1 MKIDV
6 FPHILPSRLHERM
19 VKLVAPGSFMQRRVR
34 EIPVLYDLEERFRVM
49 DRFDD
54 YVQILTLGM
63 PIEALGGPDVA
74 PELARIAND
83 EMAELVAKYP
93 NRFPGFVGALPMNR
107 PEEALAEAERAVREL
122 QACGVLV
129 FTNVNGRPIDE
140 PGSLRVLERVAEL
153 GAGIWLHP
161 IRPATFGDYVGEE
174 HARYELW
181 WAFGWPHET
190 SVAMGRLIFTGLF
203 DRHPNLLVVTHHL
216 GGTVP
221 YLEGR
226 AAAGLDQ
233 IGTRSND
240 PEDIAALRRLR
251 AGRPIDY
258 FRRFHAD
265 TALFGAGP
273 VALEC
278 GLAFFGIDRVL
289 FGTDMPFDPEKGPG
303 LIRDTIA
310 GIEQMRI
317 SAAERHQIYE
327 GNARRLL
334 RLRPLAGPTS

>member
-6 FPHILPSRLHERM
+6 FPHILPARLYERM
-19 VKLVAPGSFMQRRVR
+19 VNLVPQGSFMQRRIR

-49 DRFDD
+49 DRFDE
-54 YVQILTLGM
+54 YVQVLTLGM

-74 PELARIAND
+74 PELARMAND

-93 NRFPGFVGALPMNR
+93 DRFLAFVGALPMNR
-107 PEEALAEAERAVREL
+107 PEAALAETDRAVREL
-122 QACGVLV
+122 GARGVLV
-129 FTNVNGRPIDE
+129 FTNVNGRALDE
-140 PGSLRVLERVAEL
+140 PDHLAVLDRAAQL
-153 GAGIWLHP
+153 SAGIWLHP
-161 IRPATFGDYVGEE
+161 IRPATFADYAGEA
-174 HARYELW
+174 HSRYELW
-181 WAFGWPHET
+181 WAFGWPYET
-190 SVAMGRLIFTGLF
+190 SVAMGRLIFAGLF
-203 DRHPNLLVVTHHL
+203 DRYPDLLVITHHL

-233 IGTRSND
+233 IGARSND
-240 PEDIAALRRLR
+240 PEDVAALRRLQ

-258 FRRFHAD
+258 FRRFYAD

-273 VALEC
+273 AALEC
-278 GLAFFGIDRVL
+278 GLAFFGIDRVF

-303 LIRDTIA
+303 LIRDTMA
-310 GIEQMRI
+310 GIDRMRI
-317 SAAERHQIYE
+317 TAEARRQIYE

-334 RLRPLAGPTS
+334 RLRA